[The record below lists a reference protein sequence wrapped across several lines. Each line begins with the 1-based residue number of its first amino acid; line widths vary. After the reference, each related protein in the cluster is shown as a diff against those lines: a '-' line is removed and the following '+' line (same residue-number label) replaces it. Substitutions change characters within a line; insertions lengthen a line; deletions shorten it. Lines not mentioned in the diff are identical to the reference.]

1 MGSPTDSPLL
11 LPKGLVDGAALYARA
26 FAEAFRPDPV
36 YTVSQWADERR
47 VLSSMSTAEHGRW
60 RTSRTPYLRE
70 IMDCLSPSHPAREV
84 DFMKGTQI
92 GASEAGYN
100 WVGAVI
106 DLWPATLMLVMPTT
120 DMAKRQSKQR
130 IAPMIEASPRL
141 AHKVSVS
148 RSRDSGNS
156 TLMKE
161 FTGGALIITG
171 ANSEPGLRSTSARF
185 LFLDEIDAYPA
196 TVGSAGDPCQ
206 LAMARTTNFPR
217 RKIFRASSPLR
228 SSTSRIERY
237 FEASDQRRYHV
248 PCPHCAHGQWL
259 KWGQMRWET
268 RKVWEVSDQET
279 GEVLECSPDAPSATE
294 RDTGEV
300 VDVWYECEACQ
311 ARIDEHHKT
320 TMLEAGRWIA
330 ARPGGGRH
338 PGFHLSALY
347 SPLGWYSWRSAVRQ
361 YLAAEKDIT
370 GELLQVF
377 TNNVLGEAYDQA
389 GEQADENELK
399 AHVGDYRIG
408 GPVPRGALVLTAG
421 VDVQHDRLELR
432 VWGWGRGEESW
443 LVARE
448 VIHGAPS
455 VPETWAALEEPLFR
469 GWPHAAGGTLKISAT
484 AIDAG
489 DGNTTHHVLSFAR
502 KHAHRH
508 VIATKGQSVQG
519 KPILGKPKDLDVTH
533 KGKTSKKAVK
543 LWPLGS
549 DTAKAVLYA
558 RYKLTEPGAGYVN
571 LPQGLPETEYAEM
584 TAEKVVTSYVK
595 GFPRRSWTKAASARN
610 EGLDCYVMALAA
622 AHYAGVTRCNWDRL
636 EAALIQPDMWQQ
648 PAPAAPVPEPSDAV
662 EKPEPEAVA
671 AEPAPPAP
679 GPTPAAAPRRV
690 VPPPARPRNNF
701 ATGWRR

>member
-1 MGSPTDSPLL
+1 MG
-11 LPKGLVDGAALYARA
+11 LPIDFPPALVDRMRDGERVYLDAYATA
-26 FAEAFRPDPV
+26 VRPDRD
-36 YTVSQWADERR
+36 YTVSEWADEHR
-47 VLSSMSTAEHGRW
+47 VLSPVASSEPGRW
-60 RTSRTPYLRE
+60 RTERTPYLRE
-70 IMDCLSPSHPAREV
+70 IMDALSPSHPAQEV
-84 DFMKGTQI
+84 DFVKGTQI
-92 GASEAGYN
+92 GGSEAGYN
-100 WVGAVI
+100 WLGAII
-106 DLWPATLMLVMPTT
+106 DLWPSSAMLVMPTT
-120 DMAKRQSKQR
+120 DTGKRISKQR
-130 IAPMIEASPRL
+130 ITPMIQQCPRL
-141 AHKVSVS
+141 ADKVADS
-148 RSRDSGNS
+148 RSRDSGN
-156 TLMKE
+156 TVLMKE
-161 FTGGALIITG
+161 FPAGVLVITG
-171 ANSEPGLRSTSARF
+171 ANSGPGLRSMPVRY
-185 LFLDEIDAYPA
+185 LMMDEVDAYPSD
-196 TVGSAGDPCQ
+196 VGGEGDPC
-206 LAMARTTNFPR
+206 LVAEKRTETFAR
-217 RKIFRASSPLR
+217 RKIFRVSSPKLKA
-228 SSTSRIERY
+228 TSRIERFY
-237 FEASDQRRYHV
+237 ESSDQRRYHV
-248 PCPHCAHGQWL
+248 PCPHCAHEQWL
-259 KWGQMRWET
+259 QWAQIRWET

-279 GEVLECSPDAPSATE
+279 GEVLECSPDAPQATE
-294 RDTGEV
+294 RDTGEL

-320 TMLEAGRWIA
+320 AMLTAGRWIA

-347 SPLGWYSWRSAVRQ
+347 SPLGWFSWRSAVRQ
-361 YLAAEKDIT
+361 FLEASKDIT

-377 TNNVLGEAYDQA
+377 TNTVLGEAYDQA

-421 VDVQHDRLELR
+421 VDVQHDRLEAR

-455 VPETWAALEEPLFR
+455 VPETWVALEELLFR

-484 AIDAG
+484 AVDAG
-489 DGNTTHHVLSFAR
+489 DGNTTHHVLAFAR

-519 KPILGKPKDLDVTH
+519 KPILGRPSEVDITH
-533 KGKTSKKAVK
+533 KGKTAKKAVK

-549 DTAKAVLYA
+549 DTAKAVIYA
-558 RYKLTEPGAGYVN
+558 RYKIGESGAGYVN

-648 PAPAAPVPEPSDAV
+648 PAPAAVPEGAQERG
-662 EKPEPEAVA
+662 EKPEVEAVA
-671 AEPAPPAP
+671 AEPAAPAP
-679 GPTPAAAPRRV
+679 PPPAAPRRV